1 MSDVIGHAGRIQFT
15 PNPIRLAIFNAVPAW
30 RRFRSLHQVPDLPG
44 EFIHTRDRVIVAVR
58 DSQLIKELAR
68 YGVYEEYKGPKA

>member
-1 MSDVIGHAGRIQFT
+1 MSDVIGPSGRVEFI
-15 PNPIRLAIFNAVPAW
+15 PNPLRLAIFNSVPAW

-58 DSQLIKELAR
+58 DSQLRKELAR
-68 YGVYEEYKGPKA
+68 YGVYEQYQGPKP